1 MGEKRKLC
9 WSNILFLT
17 GYHLVL
23 AVLLPVYL
31 LNHKPEWTMLL
42 VTFILLYITG
52 LSITAGYHRLFSH
65 TTYKTN
71 RIIEFIYL
79 FFGSMA
85 TQGSALRWSH
95 DHRIHHAHIDE
106 DKDPYTV
113 KRGFWHAHFI
123 WLFRAQEPIKEK
135 VVSDLLRNPLIKF
148 QHKYFEILM
157 VVTNLIVTLLVGYFL
172 NDYFGAFVFSWLLRL
187 FFLHHFTWFI
197 NSLAHYWG
205 HQNYST
211 EHSAVDN
218 YIISLLTFGEGY
230 HNYHHTFAHDYRNGI
245 RWYHFDPT
253 KWLIWTLSKFKLARD
268 LKSVSSNR
276 IAEAMIKEHKRALL
290 EKLKETFAEKREDL
304 ELKVSAITDELI
316 EKVSKLNTLLQE
328 YKKSKKLDTQKEKLK
343 ELMREISELK
353 KSLKQEWR
361 EWKQFSKFIM
371 KLNPDYLSA

>member
-1 MGEKRKLC
+1 MSAMKRLC

-17 GYHLVL
+17 GYHLLL

-31 LNHKPEWTMLL
+31 AFHTPSASMLG
-42 VTFILLYITG
+42 VTFTLLYLTG

-65 TTYKTN
+65 TTYKTAKV
-71 RIIEFIYL
+71 IEFIYL

-113 KRGFWHAHFI
+113 KKGFWHAHFI
-123 WLFRAQEPIKEK
+123 WLFRRQEPVKDK
-135 VVSDLLRNPLIKF
+135 VVSDLLRNPFIKF
-148 QHKYFEILM
+148 QHNYYEILM
-157 VVTNLIVTLLVGYFL
+157 IATNLVVTLAVGYFL

-187 FFLHHFTWFI
+187 FLLHHFTWFI

-253 KWLIWTLSKFKLARD
+253 KWLIWTLSKLKLAKD
-268 LKSVSSNR
+268 LKSVSNNR
-276 IAEAMIKEHKRALL
+276 IAEAMIKEHKRALI
-290 EKLKETFAEKREDL
+290 EKIKETYTEKREDL
-304 ELKVSAITDELI
+304 ENKVSLITDDLI
-316 EKVSKLNTLLQE
+316 SKVSQLNTLLQE
-328 YKKSKKLDTQKEKLK
+328 YKKFKKLDVQKEKVRELLLEITSLK
-343 ELMREISELK
+343 R
-353 KSLKQEWR
+353 SLKQEWK

-371 KLNPDYLSA
+371 KLSPDLAIA